1 MKKVAFI
8 LAMACSCMLVS
19 CTDEFREIQGE
30 YSYKASGT
38 AKLDTATVALPNEI
52 GSLQI
57 IDGKDGTL
65 MLTFNTL
72 EGEVYSTYGA
82 LKDGDLVLDAFH
94 RTVREVLTYDVQVT
108 GYGVLYDKTIKF
120 MLQYNGKALNDA
132 DRKLKAENV
141 LLVAKKNK

>member
-1 MKKVAFI
+1 MKKGII
-8 LAMACSCMLVS
+8 LFVLCALMLAS
-19 CTDEFREIQGE
+19 CTDEFRQIQGE